1 MFFELFD
8 KTNNFFYNEINNSIF
23 SFKNEIFILFN
34 FFFKEELIF
43 LILIT
48 YLLLIS
54 LIGSVYLSLKIYEH
68 KKL

>member
-1 MFFELFD
+1 LFFELFD